1 MEEPAKGTVT
11 SLSSLFP
18 AEEAQKASKRVQD
31 TIAERRKQL
40 DLLRDFVADN
50 NSLINLVQR
59 LPDQLHHDIMVP
71 FGKAAFF
78 PGRLNHTNEFLVLL
92 GEGYYVEKT
101 SKQTSEILKR
111 RGKDLDSQVE
121 SVKAV
126 IQDLTAEASFF
137 DATAS
142 EAAEGLLEIR
152 EDYVEETS
160 PEGSSTVGIV
170 KPELPISP
178 EGDNPK
184 LAVEDEEY
192 ACILSRMDELEK
204 EEEEEEEAENDNNFN
219 DEELRKYGLDVST
232 VQHILDQEI
241 KDSGVDGSSNLK
253 ERAASSRNHQIEGFP
268 EQLHVE
274 SPKAVTK
281 DECLAG
287 SPAYDK
293 SNVTENA
300 PKQNRMEEDTDV
312 PIIAENKAFTGSI
325 IEHAGNFD
333 TKPSKQTVGRGS
345 KPVSRPSGP
354 NVRSFLCFASEEMD
368 LPREHTSFIHEAFR
382 LVRVVDL
389 KYINFPRFPNEMVQL
404 VHLRYI
410 ALSGNFRVLPASIS
424 KLWNLETLIFG
435 TKSRELDIQMDIW
448 KMSQFKHLY
457 TSGLS
462 CLRGPSARTRKD
474 NEDPFVRRNSQTI
487 STVLPDCCKEN
498 ILARTPGL
506 RKLGIRG
513 KLATLVATN
522 GDSSLFDYLAKLDNL

>member
-1 MEEPAKGTVT
+1 MEESAKGTVT

-31 TIAERRKQL
+31 TIADRRKQL

-50 NSLINLVQR
+50 NSLINLVQL

-78 PGRLNHTNEFLVLL
+78 PGRLNHTNEFLTFLVVGITLVAKLNVDCNHTVEFLNEIVFFTTVHFDNLLSVKLLQCDREVMSSSRGNSLWQKCKVLL

-142 EAAEGLLEIR
+142 EAAVCLFVLSLDVECFHNDHLEWL
-152 EDYVEETS
+152 S
-160 PEGSSTVGIV
+160 IV

-204 EEEEEEEAENDNNFN
+204 EEEEEEAENDNNFN

-253 ERAASSRNHQIEGFP
+253 ERAASSRNHPIEGFP

-293 SNVTENA
+293 SNVAEND

-345 KPVSRPSGP
+345 KPVSR
-354 NVRSFLCFASEEMD
+354 F
-368 LPREHTSFIHEAFR
+368 
-382 LVRVVDL
+382 
-389 KYINFPRFPNEMVQL
+389 
-404 VHLRYI
+404 
-410 ALSGNFRVLPASIS
+410 
-424 KLWNLETLIFG
+424 
-435 TKSRELDIQMDIW
+435 
-448 KMSQFKHLY
+448 KMQ
-457 TSGLS
+457 
-462 CLRGPSARTRKD
+462 RK
-474 NEDPFVRRNSQTI
+474 
-487 STVLPDCCKEN
+487 
-498 ILARTPGL
+498 
-506 RKLGIRG
+506 
-513 KLATLVATN
+513 
-522 GDSSLFDYLAKLDNL
+522 